1 MSTIT
6 RSKKAAFLVEGIKK
20 AYGVAYNE
28 SERNYLKLFPIL
40 SSNKER
46 EVYREMSGVGLH
58 ATKAEGQAS
67 SLDSINQGYETTCIN
82 ETYAKRLLLTH
93 EALADNLY
101 PQILKA
107 ATSMGASAANT
118 VETICMNMINNG
130 YSTNLGDGVPLFS
143 DSHPL
148 SGSNGTG
155 SNISSAAALTM
166 ASLTS
171 MSTAVG
177 KFTDARGNKID
188 VKPQLLIVPVEGAI
202 TAEELLF
209 SKLKA
214 GTANNDMNAFGRST
228 GRIPGGY
235 ISSPYITDT
244 NAFYIKT
251 NVDGSGYQ
259 EREKVG
265 FMEDYKNNEMVR
277 EVISYFRGNP
287 VVYDWRSF
295 YGNAG
300 A

>member
-28 SERNYLKLFPIL
+28 SPHNYRKLFPIL
-40 SSNKER
+40 GSENER

-58 ATKAEGQAS
+58 GEKAEGQAS
-67 SLDSINQGYETTCIN
+67 PIDSINQGYETTCIN
-82 ETYAKRLLLTH
+82 KTFAKALLLTH

-101 PQILKA
+101 PRILKA
-107 ATSMGASAANT
+107 ATSMGSSAANT

-130 YSTNLGDGVPLFS
+130 FTDNLGDGVPLFS
-143 DSHPL
+143 AAHPL

-155 SNISSAAALTM
+155 SNISAAAALSM

-171 MSTAVG
+171 MSTTVG

-188 VKPQLLIVPVEGAI
+188 VKPQLLIVPVELAI

-209 SKLKA
+209 SKLKS

-228 GRIPGGY
+228 GRIPDGY
-235 ISSPYITDT
+235 ISTPYITDA
-244 NAFYIKT
+244 NFFGIKT

-265 FMEDYKNNEMVR
+265 FMEDYKNSEMVR

-287 VVYDWRSF
+287 VIYDWRSF
-295 YGNAG
+295 YGNQG